1 MDPNLIIADNILE
14 KLKEQ
19 NKKQI
24 DLAEGI
30 GVSKQTMSKMLN
42 GGRTVNAAELKKI
55 SDFLGVSM
63 ESLFRVPEQK
73 RTADVIHTFMGSVK
87 TEEAREALRIADEV
101 SDQILFHR
109 KVRKNGTAM
118 MRPAER

>member
-63 ESLFRVPEQK
+63 ESLFRVPEHK
-73 RTADVIHTFMGSVK
+73 KNVDVIHTFMGSVE
-87 TEEAREALRIADEV
+87 TEDAREALRIADEV